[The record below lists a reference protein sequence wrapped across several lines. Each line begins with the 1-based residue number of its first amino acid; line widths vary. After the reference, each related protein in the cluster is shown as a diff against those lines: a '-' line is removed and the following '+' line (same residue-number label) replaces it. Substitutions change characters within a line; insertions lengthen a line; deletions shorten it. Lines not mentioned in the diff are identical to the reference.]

1 MFRHVS
7 REARAED
14 RGYDFGRAHAG
25 AVAVTI
31 ATYRRL
37 LREAAGIGPS
47 ELRCA
52 GADVAER
59 LEPSWPPLFEEL
71 EGIAAGA
78 RQDVLELA
86 AVNARTEL
94 LAGTSQSE
102 CSVVAHSDGMRAS
115 LAQTWDW
122 HPDLAAATVVWTVHQ
137 GERWFTTATEAGIL
151 AKLGCNSGGVAC
163 GLNFLTCTEDGGTH
177 GVPVH
182 VLLRL
187 ILERCDHAQAA
198 LDLLRGIR
206 ASASSCI
213 TLAAS
218 GQDGATVVAV
228 ELSPGGVTVVDPDP
242 DGWLVHTNHFLV
254 DPPSGTDTQPAKA
267 PGTLARRELL
277 ASLVRSGVPA
287 LEALASHVP
296 AEQPVCRHG
305 DPPGTPWAE
314 RRTTLLA
321 VAIDP
326 SGGEMRVAPG
336 PPCSNGYAHE

>member
-1 MFRHVS
+1 M
-7 REARAED
+7 
-14 RGYDFGRAHAG
+14 
-25 AVAVTI
+25 AVTI

-37 LREAAGIGPS
+37 LREAAGIG
-47 ELRCA
+47 LTDMRRA

-59 LEPSWPPLFEEL
+59 LEPRWPALYEEL

-102 CSVVAHSDGMRAS
+102 CSVIARADGSRAS

-122 HPDLAAATVVWTVHQ
+122 HPDLARASVVWTVHR

-151 AKLGCNSGGVAC
+151 AKLGCNSSGVAC
-163 GLNFLTCTEDGGTH
+163 GLNFLTCSEDGGTH

-187 ILERCDHAQAA
+187 ILERCNGAQAA
-198 LDLLRGIR
+198 LDLLQSSR

-213 TLAAS
+213 TIAAS
-218 GQDGATVVAV
+218 GDEGATVVAV
-228 ELSPGGVTVVDPDP
+228 EVSPGGVTVVEPDP
-242 DGWLVHTNHFLV
+242 DGWLVHTNHFLAE
-254 DPPSGTDTQPAKA
+254 PPLGSDTQPTQH

-277 ASLVRSGVPA
+277 ATLVRGGVPA

-314 RRTTLLA
+314 RRATLLA

-326 SGGEMRVAPG
+326 ADGEMRIAPG
-336 PPCSNGYAHE
+336 PPCTNGYAHA